1 VQGESEPKDEVGSQ
15 PVADPG
21 DLGRRVAQRRKELGL
36 DRNEVARRAAMDP
49 GYLAYVEE
57 SSDARPSPA
66 ACTRLA
72 VALGTTVNWL
82 RGGGVEVPPGVHEPP
97 RRTPILEEMS
107 DDECVA
113 HLRPGGIG
121 RVVFDDERGPVALPV
136 NFRMLDGDIV
146 FRTGDG
152 SIAHA
157 VQQGKTLSLEVDHLD
172 EALGEGW
179 SVLATGSASEITDP
193 ERREK
198 AEKVH
203 ITPWAGGDRHLLIS
217 LTPRKLTGR
226 RISHR

>member
-1 VQGESEPKDEVGSQ
+1 VQGEPEAKDEAG
-15 PVADPG
+15 PRPMADPG
-21 DLGRRVAQRRKELGL
+21 DLGRRVAQRRRELGL
-36 DRNEVARRAAMDP
+36 DREEVARRAAMDP

-82 RGGGVEVPPGVHEPP
+82 RGGGVEVPPGAHEPP
-97 RRTPILEEMS
+97 KRTPVLEEMT
-107 DDECVA
+107 DEECLA
-113 HLRPGGIG
+113 HLDPGGIG
-121 RVVFDDERGPVALPV
+121 RIVFDDERGPVALPV
-136 NFRMLDGDIV
+136 NFRMLDGSIV

-152 SIAHA
+152 SIGRA

-179 SVLATGSASEITDP
+179 SVLATGSATEVTDR
-193 ERREK
+193 EQIEK
-198 AEKVH
+198 AEQVH
-203 ITPWAGGDRHLLIS
+203 ITPWAGGDRHLLVS

-226 RISHR
+226 RIRHL